1 MILQLAVLQIQMIE
15 CCGAGAVVVAVG
27 LASPTACAL
36 LVRLAAAQ
44 EQGLMMAPFVQL
56 SAGVVGLEIE

>member
-1 MILQLAVLQIQMIE
+1 MIE
-15 CCGAGAVVVAVG
+15 CCGAGAVVVAVE
-27 LASPTACAL
+27 LASPAACAL
-36 LVRLAAAQ
+36 LARLAAQ

>member
-1 MILQLAVLQIQMIE
+1 MIE

-27 LASPTACAL
+27 LASLTACAL

-44 EQGLMMAPFVQL
+44 EQGLLMAPFVQL
-56 SAGVVGLEIE
+56 SDAGVVGLEIE

>member
-1 MILQLAVLQIQMIE
+1 MQMIE

-44 EQGLMMAPFVQL
+44 EQGLMMDPFVQL

>member
-1 MILQLAVLQIQMIE
+1 MQMIE
-15 CCGAGAVVVAVG
+15 CCGAGAVVVAVE

-36 LVRLAAAQ
+36 LARLAAQ
-44 EQGLMMAPFVQL
+44 EQGLMMDPFVQL

>member
-1 MILQLAVLQIQMIE
+1 MILQLAVLQMIE

-27 LASPTACAL
+27 LASPAACAL
-36 LVRLAAAQ
+36 LARLAAAQ
-44 EQGLMMAPFVQL
+44 EQGLLMDPFVQL